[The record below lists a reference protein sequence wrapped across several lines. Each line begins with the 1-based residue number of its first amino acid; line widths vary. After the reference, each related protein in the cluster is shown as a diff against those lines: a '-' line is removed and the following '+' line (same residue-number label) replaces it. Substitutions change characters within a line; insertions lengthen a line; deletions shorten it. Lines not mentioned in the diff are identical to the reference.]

1 MKIKVLKL
9 LILFV
14 LVFFIFQKIEIKKIF
29 EIFNDIDLRYL
40 IFTIFLCF
48 IFPLINAKKWQLLTD
63 HNNSYNFKHHLK
75 TIILS
80 KTGSDLTGVSVI
92 GEIIKIF
99 RLKNKNKIDGI
110 KMIIIDKYVSIK
122 SKIYISLPIIY
133 IYISEDKEL
142 VQYLNIY
149 LFAIL
154 FLFVST
160 ILLIKF
166 YKIFVLSILQNILI
180 VSCYW
185 SIIKFLNIDL
195 EIIICFVFLIIEFIT
210 QIISIWGGRELLS
223 IYILQSFDIS
233 GEKSLLMSFIFTTSN
248 IIILPFYI
256 FYTNNILKK

>member
-1 MKIKVLKL
+1 
-9 LILFV
+9 
-14 LVFFIFQKIEIKKIF
+14 
-29 EIFNDIDLRYL
+29 
-40 IFTIFLCF
+40 
-48 IFPLINAKKWQLLTD
+48 
-63 HNNSYNFKHHLK
+63 
-75 TIILS
+75 
-80 KTGSDLTGVSVI
+80 
-92 GEIIKIF
+92 
-99 RLKNKNKIDGI
+99 
-110 KMIIIDKYVSIK
+110 VSIK
-122 SKIYISLPIIY
+122 SKIYISLPIAY
-133 IYISEDKEL
+133 IYISENKEL

-149 LFAIL
+149 LVFIL
-154 FLFVST
+154 FLFIST

-166 YKIFVLSILQNILI
+166 YKIFILSILQNILI